1 MEQGQLK
8 LLAQTLDNIRHQNGV
23 EFWYARE
30 LYPIL
35 GYVRWEN
42 FETAINRAKESAK
55 TTGANIDDHFLDV
68 TKTIKMPKGATKEIS
83 DIKLTRYAC
92 YLITING
99 DPRKE
104 EIAFAQAYF
113 VTQTRKIEILQERM
127 AELERIDAREKLK
140 ITEKEFSNMVFS
152 RGVDGKGMSE
162 IRAKGD
168 EALFGGRTTDE
179 MKQKFGVSS
188 KKPLADYLPNVTLKA
203 KDLATAITIEKTRQD
218 NLSGKNEIRDEH
230 VTSNTNV
237 RGALTKTGIYPE
249 SLPPAE
255 DIKKIESKH
264 KKEMKALQKKQREE
278 LSQASKKQQAK
289 NDK

>member
-1 MEQGQLK
+1 MEQGQLE
-8 LLAQTLDNIRHQNGV
+8 LLAKTLDNIRHQNGV

-30 LYPIL
+30 LFPIL
-35 GYVRWEN
+35 GYARWDG
-42 FETAINRAKESAK
+42 FDSVIARAKEACLNAGGS
-55 TTGANIDDHFLDV
+55 ISDHFRDV
-68 TKTIKMPKGATKEIS
+68 TKMVKIGSDAERETQ
-83 DIKLTRYAC
+83 DIKLTRYGC

-113 VTQTRKIEILQERM
+113 VTQTRTIELLQQHM
-127 AELERIDAREKLK
+127 VELERIDAREKLK
-140 ITEKEFSNMVFS
+140 ITEKEFSNMAFS
-152 RGVDGKGMSE
+152 RGVDAKGIGE

-203 KDLATAITIEKTRQD
+203 KDLAAAMTIEKTRQD
-218 NLSGKNEIRDEH
+218 NLSGKSEIRDGH
-230 VTSNTNV
+230 ITSNINV

-249 SLPPAE
+249 SLPVAE
-255 DIKKIESKH
+255 DIKKIEARH
-264 KKEMKALQKKQREE
+264 RKEMKVLQKKQREE
-278 LSQASKKQQAK
+278 LNQVSKKSAS
-289 NDK
+289 